1 MNIGDDVVH
10 HRLHDAQRPSGQ
22 YGALVVKA
30 AHEHLGTLVHT
41 TQHIGRRDFHVVEH
55 QLARVAA
62 AHAELVE
69 LLRNAEAW
77 HALFNEECRHAP
89 RAQFRLR
96 LGVDHQSVSIRAVGD
111 PHLAAVEQVVA
122 TLVFGLQLHADHVGA
137 GTRLTHRQSAHMFT
151 ADELGQVLL
160 LLGFVAVAVD
170 LVHAEITV
178 STVGQPHRSAG
189 PRDFLHSHHVGQIAH
204 RCAAVLLGYGNAQH
218 AQVTHA
224 APEIHGELVGPIN
237 FCCTRRNF

>member
-1 MNIGDDVVH
+1 M
-10 HRLHDAQRPSGQ
+10 
-22 YGALVVKA
+22 
-30 AHEHLGTLVHT
+30 VHT

-62 AHAELVE
+62 AHAELVK

-77 HALFNEECRHAP
+77 HALFDEEGSHTAC
-89 RAQFRLR
+89 AQLGLG
-96 LGVDHQSVSIRAVGD
+96 LGVHHQSVSIRAVGD
-111 PHLAAVEQVVA
+111 PHLAAVEQVIA
-122 TLVFGLQLHADHVGA
+122 TLVFGLQLHADHVRA
-137 GTRLTHRQSAHMFT
+137 GTRFTHGQSAHMFT
-151 ADELGQVLL
+151 TDELGQVLL

-204 RCAAVLLGYGNAQH
+204 RCAAVLLGYGNAEH
-218 AQVTHA
+218 TQVTHA